1 MKKASFWIMVVVTIL
16 CAIGE
21 ATGLQLLPLAL
32 ASGLIGFDVYG
43 KKDMRVAILVTSILM
58 VLINLS
64 LLSWIDVALWVF
76 IAIVFSK
83 K

>member
-1 MKKASFWIMVVVTIL
+1 MKKASFFIMVVVTIL

-32 ASGLIGFDVYG
+32 VAGLIGFDVFG
-43 KKDMRVAILVTSILM
+43 KKDMRVTILTISILM
-58 VLINLS
+58 ALLNLA
-64 LLSWIDVALWVF
+64 LLAWLDVIVWIFVVCVF
-76 IAIVFSK
+76 AK